1 MSPDDSRLSS
11 IPNAVFQSTS
21 EGCDI
26 LLFATLRTD
35 SQASS
40 IEQNVNSMHKS
51 LEVTAEHGIQRVIV
65 LGDVSSLEG
74 RRWKGITQPW
84 ESSMGVSINSVHGMG
99 QLIVEVL
106 ARSAA
111 PAVKGFAFSIT
122 CPSVLQRI
130 LDPRNVL
137 DPRSALLRRSRLLP
151 SRPPSLAHP
160 LRAGH
165 PAFAAEIIEPL
176 CGAGRVVGGGS
187 SEKTLKCHFLHIYKT
202 TR

>member
-1 MSPDDSRLSS
+1 MVFFHLRQDMRRVWCVGLSPDDSRLSS

-40 IEQNVNSMHKS
+40 IEQNINSMHKS

-111 PAVKGFAFSIT
+111 LRGQEVVVLRIGTATEDEVSTHIKHAIHHHSATLQAFHN
-122 CPSVLQRI
+122 PSVPD
-130 LDPRNVL
+130 LDGWT
-137 DPRSALLRRSRLLP
+137 ALCIDSTNEFNSEIPSEQWESSRE
-151 SRPPSLAHP
+151 S
-160 LRAGH
+160 
-165 PAFAAEIIEPL
+165 
-176 CGAGRVVGGGS
+176 
-187 SEKTLKCHFLHIYKT
+187 
-202 TR
+202 

>member
-1 MSPDDSRLSS
+1 MVFFHLRQDMRRVWCVGLSPDDSRLSS

-40 IEQNVNSMHKS
+40 IEQNINSMHKS
-51 LEVTAEHGIQRVIV
+51 LEVSAEHGIQRVIV

-111 PAVKGFAFSIT
+111 LRGQEVIVLRIGAATEDEVSTHIKHAIHHHPATLQAFHN
-122 CPSVLQRI
+122 PSVPD
-130 LDPRNVL
+130 LDGWT
-137 DPRSALLRRSRLLP
+137 ALCIDSTNEFNSEIPSEQWKSSRE
-151 SRPPSLAHP
+151 S
-160 LRAGH
+160 
-165 PAFAAEIIEPL
+165 
-176 CGAGRVVGGGS
+176 
-187 SEKTLKCHFLHIYKT
+187 
-202 TR
+202 

>member
-1 MSPDDSRLSS
+1 MVFFHLRQDMRRVWCVGLSPDDSRLSS

-51 LEVTAEHGIQRVIV
+51 LEVSAEHGIQRVIV

-111 PAVKGFAFSIT
+111 LRGQEVIVLRIGAATEDEVSTHIKHAIHHHPATLQAFHN
-122 CPSVLQRI
+122 PSVPD
-130 LDPRNVL
+130 LDGWT
-137 DPRSALLRRSRLLP
+137 ALCIDSTNEFNSEIPSEQWESSRE
-151 SRPPSLAHP
+151 S
-160 LRAGH
+160 
-165 PAFAAEIIEPL
+165 
-176 CGAGRVVGGGS
+176 
-187 SEKTLKCHFLHIYKT
+187 
-202 TR
+202 